1 MNAPLVEAGLNFI
14 ALSTS
19 DCKVGF
25 IGHAAAKIKE
35 VFNEARSK
43 QPTLIFIDEL
53 DAVCPTRGDYHD
65 CISQEVT
72 AQLLQ
77 EIDGL
82 QSDTQAIFLV
92 GATNRPDQIDS
103 AILSRFAERIE
114 IHCRMPRPVKR
125 KRDRSN
131 LGGFAYR
138 RGPQAVPKIT
148 SSGE

>member
-1 MNAPLVEAGLNFI
+1 MPSVRPVVTTTI
-14 ALSTS
+14 ASPRR
-19 DCKVGF
+19 F
-25 IGHAAAKIKE
+25 
-35 VFNEARSK
+35 
-43 QPTLIFIDEL
+43 
-53 DAVCPTRGDYHD
+53 
-65 CISQEVT
+65 T

-138 RGPQAVPKIT
+138 RGPQAVAKIT